1 MIASA
6 RIDLGTGSDKA
17 KVFVTVDGREELLFD
32 YFKDE
37 LAFSADEFVG
47 LTIDQGL
54 ALFTERDIA
63 YLRS

>member
-37 LAFSADEFVG
+37 LAFSAD
-47 LTIDQGL
+47 
-54 ALFTERDIA
+54 
-63 YLRS
+63 